1 MKKKAIIFTLVLILA
16 FTGAFATAKLF
27 GANAAFNQKDI
38 KEIEV
43 DTDEYPLYLDEVPDR
58 ISDSSYIYAQ
68 LTKYGAV
75 NENNEEAYDNF
86 QLSLVDDD
94 ASKIKLRNAMAA
106 AGLNPDENRCF
117 AMKATLVKYDEDEG
131 DYFVNRES
139 TIKLLTPLSDNMYQY
154 DEEENEDF
162 VDPGA
167 LMIVSVNTSG
177 RLVDISSQCK
187 LVYADDILSAEM
199 IITSEAIYGFILK
212 GVAPDPDD
220 PDYVEP
226 GQNATPTPTKAPSN
240 TTPTPTPTPTQG
252 GANVPATPTP
262 TQGGANVPATPTPTP
277 ANSSSN
283 PSGTTKAPTQT
294 PTKAPTKTP
303 ANSGTKTDVTPKTG
317 DMHDSVLTIGG
328 AVLAG
333 AILVMVIRKYK
344 KL

>member
-1 MKKKAIIFTLVLILA
+1 MKKKIITFALVAILA
-16 FTGAFATAKLF
+16 FTGAFATAKLL
-27 GANAAFNQKDI
+27 GANAAFDQGTI
-38 KEIEV
+38 KEVEV

-68 LTKYGAV
+68 LTKYGAL
-75 NENNEEAYDNF
+75 NDNNEEAYDNF

-94 ASKIKLRNAMAA
+94 AAKIKLRNAMAA

-117 AMKATLVKYDEDEG
+117 AMRATLVKYDEDEG

-167 LMIVSVNTSG
+167 LMIVSVNSSG

-226 GQNATPTPTKAPSN
+226 GEATPTPTPKAP
-240 TTPTPTPTPTQG
+240 TDTPATPTPTPTPTQG
-252 GANVPATPTP
+252 GQGGANVSPTPTP
-262 TQGGANVPATPTPTP
+262 TQAA
-277 ANSSSN
+277 SN
-283 PSGTTKAPTQT
+283 PSDATKAPTQT
-294 PTKAPTKTP
+294 PSKAPTKTP

-328 AVLAG
+328 AVLAA
-333 AILVMVIRKYK
+333 AILVIVIRKYK